1 MSCTPAAPQQ
11 KFVRSAFDAAYRR
24 AWYRQHSRAGQRM
37 RRVRQRTVE
46 PVFGSLLHHYGL
58 RRVGTKGRAAA
69 HKAML
74 LSAIAYNLK
83 KLLKHQPK
91 QVASMA
97 IALCPA
103 QPGSYSQ
110 LFSTR
115 LSDFKHLQVR
125 FLAEPIPDRSSAT
138 ATVVHSL

>member
-1 MSCTPAAPQQ
+1 
-11 KFVRSAFDAAYRR
+11 
-24 AWYRQHSRAGQRM
+24 M

-58 RRVGTKGRAAA
+58 RRVGTKGRTAA

-91 QVASMA
+91 QTARVA
-97 IALCPA
+97 IALYPPPQGRCTP
-103 QPGSYSQ
+103 Q
-110 LFSTR
+110 FSTR
-115 LSDFKHLQVR
+115 LTSPKLQR
-125 FLAEPIPDRSSAT
+125 GRLLATRVSSLSSAT
-138 ATVVHSL
+138 ATTIYNT